1 MLRKFIFKNNA
12 TGQEIVL
19 PVTPESF
26 TIGHGN
32 HVETVNLHTVG
43 DYHMPGGRTLFTCKI
58 SGMLPRRQYPFVMP
72 GASLDPYTYI
82 DFFEFSSDRREV
94 CRFVISDTPTIADV
108 LIEDWEYGEKD
119 GTNDVY
125 YTLTLRRFIAAQA
138 VRTQQIGSTAAQARS
153 TAVSATTQKTYTV
166 VRGDTLSAICKRFYG
181 QGGLYPKLAKA
192 NGIANPDLIHP
203 GQVLTLPDKSSL

>member
-1 MLRKFIFKNNA
+1 MLRKFIFKNNT

-108 LIEDWEYGEKD
+108 LI
-119 GTNDVY
+119 
-125 YTLTLRRFIAAQA
+125 
-138 VRTQQIGSTAAQARS
+138 
-153 TAVSATTQKTYTV
+153 
-166 VRGDTLSAICKRFYG
+166 
-181 QGGLYPKLAKA
+181 
-192 NGIANPDLIHP
+192 
-203 GQVLTLPDKSSL
+203 